1 MPFKKFGGGYLEKET
16 LKKKCTLSSRI
27 LSKKYL
33 TFTDAEKCFDK
44 LWLEDGINELWRLGT
59 NVRDC
64 IMIKRMNE
72 VARIVVKTPL
82 GPTRQITVRKIVK
95 QGTVYG
101 PQICISSMD
110 KINLLG
116 RDVVTY
122 YGPNIPIQAVSFVDD
137 VTGVGSIILI
147 LILIL

>member
-1 MPFKKFGGGYLEKET
+1 MKWNT
-16 LKKKCTLSSRI
+16 
-27 LSKKYL
+27 YL

-59 NVRDC
+59 NIRDC

-72 VARIVVKTPL
+72 VARIVVQTSL
-82 GPTRQITVRKIVK
+82 GPTREIHVEKIVR

-110 KINLLG
+110 KVNLLG
-116 RDVVTY
+116 TAAVT
-122 YGPNIPIQAVSFVDD
+122 
-137 VTGVGSIILI
+137 
-147 LILIL
+147 